1 MNSTNKQKH
10 NLLVVLE
17 EVLEYRK
24 TTFSTLATYQWEKKV
39 SKKITNYFSR
49 ETYIEDLTVKN
60 MRDFFSSIRFK
71 ENGELMS
78 TKYLKSVKTIMQ
90 AVFNTAMQDGYIDKD
105 PLYKFKIPTGSMP
118 NSTERLIS
126 KTDLEKLFIAIQEK
140 ERFKIIIPILLL
152 TGMRIGELLA
162 LRWSSIDYEN
172 QIIRVKEAVK
182 TKYIEKNGKV
192 IHDGQMLG
200 KPKTISSIREIPV
213 NEQVL
218 QLFDMWKEIFV

>member
-1 MNSTNKQKH
+1 MSNYVKIKKHFATSAFLFNILIPVKVLQSIFLGGRYIMNSTNKQKH

-60 MRDFFSSIRFK
+60 IRDFFSSIRFK

-90 AVFNTAMQDGYIDKD
+90 AVFQ
-105 PLYKFKIPTGSMP
+105 
-118 NSTERLIS
+118 
-126 KTDLEKLFIAIQEK
+126 
-140 ERFKIIIPILLL
+140 
-152 TGMRIGELLA
+152 
-162 LRWSSIDYEN
+162 
-172 QIIRVKEAVK
+172 
-182 TKYIEKNGKV
+182 
-192 IHDGQMLG
+192 
-200 KPKTISSIREIPV
+200 
-213 NEQVL
+213 
-218 QLFDMWKEIFV
+218 

>member
-1 MNSTNKQKH
+1 MG
-10 NLLVVLE
+10 E
-17 EVLEYRK
+17 
-24 TTFSTLATYQWEKKV
+24 KV

-140 ERFKIIIPILLL
+140 ERFKIIIPILLFNRNAHRGVACITL
-152 TGMRIGELLA
+152 EF
-162 LRWSSIDYEN
+162 Y
-172 QIIRVKEAVK
+172 
-182 TKYIEKNGKV
+182 
-192 IHDGQMLG
+192 
-200 KPKTISSIREIPV
+200 
-213 NEQVL
+213 
-218 QLFDMWKEIFV
+218 

>member
-90 AVFNTAMQDGYIDKD
+90 AVFNTWQCKMVILTRIPYTS
-105 PLYKFKIPTGSMP
+105 LKFLRGQC
-118 NSTERLIS
+118 LI
-126 KTDLEKLFIAIQEK
+126 
-140 ERFKIIIPILLL
+140 
-152 TGMRIGELLA
+152 
-162 LRWSSIDYEN
+162 
-172 QIIRVKEAVK
+172 
-182 TKYIEKNGKV
+182 
-192 IHDGQMLG
+192 
-200 KPKTISSIREIPV
+200 
-213 NEQVL
+213 L
-218 QLFDMWKEIFV
+218 QNV